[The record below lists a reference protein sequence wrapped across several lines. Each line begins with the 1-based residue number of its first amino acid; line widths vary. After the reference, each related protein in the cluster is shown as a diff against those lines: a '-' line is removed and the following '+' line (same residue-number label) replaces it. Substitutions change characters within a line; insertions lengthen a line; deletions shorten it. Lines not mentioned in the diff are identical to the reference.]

1 MDPWGLQ
8 EMIYLLTSE
17 CMWGAGGEG
26 AEFES
31 NCNSDQ
37 LFSIHFT
44 HKFSLYILS
53 ETFQPKVLAGFQ
65 TVNIDSFSVQPQT
78 LS

>member
-1 MDPWGLQ
+1 MRPTRDD
-8 EMIYLLTSE
+8 ILTDFRVYVGG
-17 CMWGAGGEG
+17 GAEG